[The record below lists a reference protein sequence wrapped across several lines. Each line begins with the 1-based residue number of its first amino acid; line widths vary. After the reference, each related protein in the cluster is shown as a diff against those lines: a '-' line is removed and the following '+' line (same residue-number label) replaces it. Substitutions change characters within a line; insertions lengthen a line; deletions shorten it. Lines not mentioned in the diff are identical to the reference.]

1 MLFAVFHVFF
11 FFKQKTAYEMRI
23 SDWSSDVCSS
33 DLQGV
38 VAIHG
43 GAVPALRSATAAAV
57 ALAGTIDRSRKFVHQ
72 DANRSQQLPARPG
85 VYQRYF
91 FSPASPRRAN
101 SMTKTSRA
109 PKITRRH
116 GPMPRKYSWKPIS
129 RKPENSE
136 PHKVPRP
143 PM

>member
-1 MLFAVFHVFF
+1 MAHLARQLGIAHRPGG
-11 FFKQKTAYEMRI
+11 QQAEGQQPHGLAG
-23 SDWSSDVCSS
+23 D
-33 DLQGV
+33 QGV

-109 PKITRRH
+109 PKSNRRH
-116 GPMPRKYSWKPIS
+116 GPITRTYSWQRHTRETDSGGVGKECG
-129 RKPENSE
+129 REG
-136 PHKVPRP
+136 
-143 PM
+143 

>member
-1 MLFAVFHVFF
+1 MAHLARQLGIAHRPGG
-11 FFKQKTAYEMRI
+11 QQAEGQQPHGLAG
-23 SDWSSDVCSS
+23 D
-33 DLQGV
+33 QGV

-72 DANRSQQLPARPG
+72 DANSSQQLPARPG
-85 VYQRYF
+85 VYQRSF

-101 SMTKTSRA
+101 SMTKTRRA

-116 GPMPRKYSWKPIS
+116 GPITPTYSLKHTS
-129 RKPENSE
+129 RKPG
-136 PHKVPRP
+136 
-143 PM
+143 